1 MTLPSLSKFPARPGD
16 LPVRGRGL
24 SLASPF
30 YTLSRGLFLAT
41 IFSAPW
47 AFGAVQPWGW
57 GALVVLSL
65 LALVL
70 WVAGC
75 VHSGELRITW
85 SPFYWPFL
93 AFIAIACVQLFAGL
107 TTDRVGTRE
116 ALLKLVTNFMF
127 FFLAGQFLCPQPAR
141 RRSLERWGLLVLT
154 LALGLSVLAL
164 AQVITSSHGLIYW
177 TVKTTYGPYGPY
189 VSYNDYCGIME
200 MLTPVAVG
208 YILSQAFP
216 KLLRLLLWLAVGTA
230 LASIWISGSRGG
242 TAVTLV
248 EAAVF
253 GFFILR
259 HWKQAAWRRM
269 LPLIA
274 GLILACGA
282 VFLLVGVSHV
292 TDRGLSVFQTDK
304 SFEVKLGDRL
314 WVAKDTLRI
323 ALHNPKLGVG
333 VGCFEYVFPAYA
345 THTTDLHWTH
355 AHNDLFE
362 ALAETGLPGGLV
374 LVWGLGVFFWLGFRN
389 LSNTLRTD
397 WGWIRAGALVATIGL
412 GVHSL
417 VDFNLR
423 IPANAAWFVVC
434 LAVVTQPYFLTDRV
448 RVLRSNPTWEPSGKF
463 VN

>member
-1 MTLPSLSKFPARPGD
+1 M
-16 LPVRGRGL
+16 
-24 SLASPF
+24 
-30 YTLSRGLFLAT
+30 
-41 IFSAPW
+41 
-47 AFGAVQPWGW
+47 
-57 GALVVLSL
+57 LSL

-70 WVAGC
+70 WATGC
-75 VHSGELRITW
+75 VNSGELRITW

-93 AFIAIACVQLFAGL
+93 AFVGIACVQLFAGL
-107 TTDRVGTRE
+107 TTDRVATRE
-116 ALLKLVTNFMF
+116 ALLKLVTNFVF
-127 FFLAGQFLCPQPAR
+127 FFLAGQLLCPQPANR
-141 RRSLERWGLLVLT
+141 RALERWGLLVLT
-154 LALGLSVLAL
+154 LAFGLSVLAL
-164 AQVITSSHGLIYW
+164 AQVMSGSHGLIYW

-189 VSYNDYCGIME
+189 VSYNDYCGLME

-230 LASIWISGSRGG
+230 LASIWISGSRAG

-248 EAAVF
+248 EAMVF

-259 HWKQAAWRRM
+259 HWKQAAWRRI
-269 LPLIA
+269 LPLIT
-274 GLILACGA
+274 GLILACAA
-282 VFLLVGVSHV
+282 VFIIVGASGVS
-292 TDRGLSVFQTDK
+292 DRGLSIFQTDK

-323 ALHNPKLGVG
+323 AAHNPKLGIG

-362 ALAETGLPGGLV
+362 ALAETGLPGAVV

-389 LSNTLRTD
+389 LSNTLRAD
-397 WGWIRAGALVATIGL
+397 WGWIRIGALVATLGL
-412 GVHSL
+412 GLHSL

-434 LAVVTQPYFLTDRV
+434 LAVVTQPYLLTDRV
-448 RVLRSNPTWEPSGKF
+448 RILRPNPSWEPSGRF